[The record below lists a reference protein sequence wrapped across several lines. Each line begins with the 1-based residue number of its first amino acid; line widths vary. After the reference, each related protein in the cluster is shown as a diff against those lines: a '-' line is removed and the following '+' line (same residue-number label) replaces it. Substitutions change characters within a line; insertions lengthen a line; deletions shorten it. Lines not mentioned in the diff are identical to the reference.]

1 MDKVKGLFG
10 YVVLGVCLL
19 LAYQGYQNTSDPEAT
34 EDLAKSVACDVDSR
48 CLLSSE
54 RPREIRSDVLGRY
67 YTWKTSVGRVEVT
80 CRRELWFFGGWTC
93 SAAKPEPA
101 SL

>member
-1 MDKVKGLFG
+1 MDA
-10 YVVLGVCLL
+10 
-19 LAYQGYQNTSDPEAT
+19 LAGQLISRTADPEAT
-34 EDLAKSVACDVDSR
+34 EELSKSVACDVDSR
-48 CLLSSE
+48 CLINGE

-80 CRRELWFFGGWTC
+80 CRRELWFFGAWTC
-93 SAAKPEPA
+93 SAATPEPA